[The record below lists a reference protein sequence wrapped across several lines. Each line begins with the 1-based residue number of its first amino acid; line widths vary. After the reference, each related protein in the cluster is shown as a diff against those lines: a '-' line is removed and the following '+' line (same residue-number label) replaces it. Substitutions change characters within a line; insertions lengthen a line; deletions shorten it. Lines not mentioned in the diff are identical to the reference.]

1 MFSSSSTFF
10 PMGNSLSGVR
20 SLDPSLHLTKGMGL
34 PTATQVM
41 FRLAP
46 FFTSYFASGL
56 MVKCGGTRRTAKSF
70 DNIHQEINATFVP
83 TYLWHKVEQSRSIL
97 YQQSL
102 LQHIHIFPEKYVSI
116 SNVKSYFLGLPDQIL
131 QQLQFSRNLE
141 LTNYRNIYFVSIL
154 GR

>member
-10 PMGNSLSGVR
+10 PMGSSLSGVR
-20 SLDPSLHLTKGMGL
+20 SLDPSLHLTNGIGL
-34 PTATQVM
+34 PTATQVI
-41 FRLAP
+41 FKLAP
-46 FFTSYFASGL
+46 FLTSYFASGL

-70 DNIHQEINATFVP
+70 DNIQEINATFVL

-116 SNVKSYFLGLPDQIL
+116 SNLKSYFLGLPDQIL